1 MPVFRGFSEVKG
13 VKIPKIV
20 TYHTTVKTM
29 FMHRFGAIFRR
40 EKRGAEHV
48 PKRRCDRCYA
58 TGVAKV
64 FRKRLFRTRK
74 REKTDSEKRI

>member
-40 EKRGAEHV
+40 EKRG
-48 PKRRCDRCYA
+48 
-58 TGVAKV
+58 GG
-64 FRKRLFRTRK
+64 TRP
-74 REKTDSEKRI
+74 EKEV